1 MQVLKIEERREMK
14 SAAFGFINYFLS
26 DPRRTVAIALVIVV
40 VVTLS
45 LAIVPGG
52 VALAEDITSGS

>member
-1 MQVLKIEERREMK
+1 MK

-26 DPRRTVAIALVIVV
+26 DPRRTLAIAFVVIM
-40 VVTLS
+40 VVTIS
-45 LAIVPGG
+45 LAVVPGG